1 MDGSFARYCAA
12 VCGQVRFRPDR
23 AAIQSE
29 LWDHLE
35 DHAAALEAQG
45 LSREAAKEAAV
56 AAMGDPEE
64 VGKALD
70 ALHAPVAGWLLR
82 MFGWLSNLA
91 LAALCLMV
99 FYFLT
104 FGAYDLFHD
113 FLFRMS
119 TLTERQVAAHW
130 YGELE
135 DQFERLTEAPS
146 DSDSPYAP
154 DWFDVT
160 VLHPAATAQ
169 TGDYSFSIPCAARF
183 VMEDRDPTLY
193 VLLKV
198 VHPAP
203 WLRHP
208 ELVSWISA
216 CDDLGNQY
224 LALETALFESQ
235 QTHSL
240 LPMEHITSTS
250 SFSYASYISAFVT
263 YYEVQIDSLD
273 PDATRITLTY
283 DRFGRQE
290 FLLPISLEGGGP
302 A

>member
-1 MDGSFARYCAA
+1 
-12 VCGQVRFRPDR
+12 
-23 AAIQSE
+23 
-29 LWDHLE
+29 
-35 DHAAALEAQG
+35 
-45 LSREAAKEAAV
+45 
-56 AAMGDPEE
+56 
-64 VGKALD
+64 
-70 ALHAPVAGWLLR
+70 
-82 MFGWLSNLA
+82 
-91 LAALCLMV
+91 
-99 FYFLT
+99 
-104 FGAYDLFHD
+104 
-113 FLFRMS
+113 
-119 TLTERQVAAHW
+119 
-130 YGELE
+130 
-135 DQFERLTEAPS
+135 
-146 DSDSPYAP
+146 
-154 DWFDVT
+154 
-160 VLHPAATAQ
+160 
-169 TGDYSFSIPCAARF
+169 
-183 VMEDRDPTLY
+183 MEDRDPTLY